1 MLKDNSIEEFLD
13 ELSSSSPSPGGGAVA
28 ALLAGLSTSL
38 ASMMANLTTD
48 KKGYEGVS
56 RSSKELAER
65 MQIRKKDFL
74 LLMDR
79 DANSFDS
86 VIEAFKLPKE
96 TEEEKEIRSREIQ
109 RGYAKAIKV
118 PLEIAEKS
126 LELFED
132 INYIVDNG
140 NKNLI
145 TDGIAAAMAASTA
158 VNMALLNVKI
168 NLKSIKGKKYA
179 DNLYY
184 SETYSRMIDIEVAAT
199 GYLAKICSKSGL
211 QF

>member
-1 MLKDNSIEEFLD
+1 MLKDNNIEEFLED
-13 ELSSSSPSPGGGAVA
+13 LSSSSPSPGGGAVA

-38 ASMMANLTTD
+38 ASMMANLTID
-48 KKGYEGVS
+48 KKGYENVWK
-56 RSSKELAER
+56 SSKELAER
-65 MQIRKKDFL
+65 MDKRKDDFL
-74 LLMDR
+74 LLMDK

-86 VIEAFKLPKE
+86 VIEAFKLPKD
-96 TEEEKEIRSREIQ
+96 TEKEKEIRSIEIQ
-109 RGYAKAIKV
+109 KGYAEAIKV

-132 INYIVDNG
+132 INYIVDKG

-158 VNMALLNVKI
+158 VNMALLNVKV

-179 DNLYY
+179 DNHYY
-184 SETYSRMIDIEVAAT
+184 SETYSKVIDIEVAAT